1 MTTKFATHAAA
12 DLVTRSGFRFLV
24 RTAGPDDGAALTA
37 LFDHMTKDDLRFR
50 FLSAVRKV
58 SPKQIEDMT
67 HVDHIRTEDFLAFEP
82 GSTRIIA
89 NAMLAADKKLEVA
102 EFAIAV
108 DSDFKDRGIEAA
120 LLEHVIRCRGVLHQA
135 AMAHRALGCSGAT
148 RVDLIVSPTG
158 NEYLLEVN
166 TVPGMTRESLL
177 PKIAAAAGLSFEDL
191 AEAILL
197 GAQLHVAD
205 GGRSDRRRLSQ
216 RPFAGEERRTL
227 RGRALAEACLDAGLG
242 RRIDLLDVGDGAMF
256 NPLTPFLE
264 AIRDGRPS
272 PLPLREALPAH
283 ELVDAI
289 YASADDDGRPRPV
302 SGGSPHQSG

>member
-1 MTTKFATHAAA
+1 MTTKFATHDAA
-12 DLVTRSGFRFLV
+12 DLVTRNGFRFRV

-120 LLEHVIRCRGVLHQA
+120 LLEHVTRTAKAHGFKKLQSIESRENQTMIEAESSLGFKARGIEGDA
-135 AMAHRALGCSGAT
+135 S
-148 RVDLIVSPTG
+148 IVM
-158 NEYLLEVN
+158 LE
-166 TVPGMTRESLL
+166 
-177 PKIAAAAGLSFEDL
+177 
-191 AEAILL
+191 
-197 GAQLHVAD
+197 AQLD
-205 GGRSDRRRLSQ
+205 
-216 RPFAGEERRTL
+216 
-227 RGRALAEACLDAGLG
+227 EAA
-242 RRIDLLDVGDGAMF
+242 
-256 NPLTPFLE
+256 
-264 AIRDGRPS
+264 
-272 PLPLREALPAH
+272 
-283 ELVDAI
+283 
-289 YASADDDGRPRPV
+289 
-302 SGGSPHQSG
+302 